1 MGSPPMLDVNALIE
15 WETRMAETIR
25 TTHVGS
31 LPRPTA
37 LINENV
43 AL

>member
-1 MGSPPMLDVNALIE
+1 MLDVNVSIE